1 MAGIDVPD
9 RVLVRSDRETHRIG
23 PSHTGVYKVAR
34 QSESVNRAR
43 ENSRTRGVHVTPE
56 AVSRRRTV
64 TARNDLDGLTGQ
76 SQTRISRDIR
86 MIPVRDRAGK
96 NLRHRARG
104 ELHYARADARY
115 VVEQRHGAD
124 LERNLHERSAR
135 RTGDGGKTVIGAR
148 EITSVGEVRPI
159 TRTGSG
165 TDRAVRH
172 AKRRARHLFE
182 LVHGQPNQ
190 LGRVR
195 RPGSVQLIVLDV
207 TRTFLLGLRGERQRR
222 LRANHGQNRDREPS
236 MTMAASRFDRR
247 RLDHFSWWNVAR
259 FASSSGA
266 GSVLSRVFVSVSPL
280 HAALKCDA
288 RGVAIQSAAHY
299 NPFFAR
305 DLCLWGRRC
314 RFRLWFLAELL
325 CLLRGLMN

>member
-1 MAGIDVPD
+1 
-9 RVLVRSDRETHRIG
+9 
-23 PSHTGVYKVAR
+23 
-34 QSESVNRAR
+34 
-43 ENSRTRGVHVTPE
+43 
-56 AVSRRRTV
+56 
-64 TARNDLDGLTGQ
+64 
-76 SQTRISRDIR
+76 

-124 LERNLHERSAR
+124 LERELHERSR
-135 RTGDGGKTVIGAR
+135 RISGKTVIGAR
-148 EITSVGEVRPI
+148 EITSVGARPI
-159 TRTGSG
+159 SRTGSG
-165 TDRAVRH
+165 TNRAVRH

-195 RPGSVQLIVLDV
+195 RPGSVQLIVSDV
-207 TRTFLLGLRGERQRR
+207 TSIFLHGLRGERQRR

-305 DLCLWGRRC
+305 DLCSWGRRC

>member
-1 MAGIDVPD
+1 M
-9 RVLVRSDRETHRIG
+9 
-23 PSHTGVYKVAR
+23 VAR
-34 QSESVNRAR
+34 ERVGAVGRGRRGRVNGLT
-43 ENSRTRGVHVTPE
+43 SGVHVTLE

-64 TARNDLDGLTGQ
+64 TAPDDLDGLTGQ
-76 SQTRISRDIR
+76 RQPRISRDSRI
-86 MIPVRDRAGK
+86 IPVRDRAGK

-124 LERNLHERSAR
+124 LERELHERSR
-135 RTGDGGKTVIGAR
+135 RISGKTVIGAR
-148 EITSVGEVRPI
+148 EITSVGARTI
-159 TRTGSG
+159 SRTGSG
-165 TDRAVRH
+165 TNRAVRH

-207 TRTFLLGLRGERQRR
+207 TRTFLHGLRGERQRR

-236 MTMAASRFDRR
+236 MTMAAVRFDRSS
-247 RLDHFSWWNVAR
+247 LDHFSWWNVAR

-305 DLCLWGRRC
+305 DLCSWGRRC